1 MTDYHF
7 YEPLGEIGLPYSPV
21 NAIVAPRPIGWI
33 SSLAPDGTPNLA
45 PYSYFNVFNRRPPIV
60 GFASIGYKDSVRNIE
75 ATGEFT
81 WNLVTE
87 SLAEVMNATSAR
99 FAPEVDEFEAAGVDK
114 RPARLVAPPLVDVA
128 QAAFECRLTQIERLR
143 VASGELTDTWV
154 VFGEVVGVHIDKSLL
169 VDGLFDTVAAAPV
182 ARGGGPA
189 TYFRLGEPFEMPGP

>member
-7 YEPLGEIGLPYSPV
+7 YEPTGETGLPYSPV
-21 NAIVAPRPIGWI
+21 NAIIAPRPIGWI

-81 WNLVTE
+81 WNLVTHPLGE
-87 SLAEVMNATSAR
+87 AMDKTSAQLP
-99 FAPEVDEFEAAGVDK
+99 PEVDEFEVAGLAK
-114 RPARLVAPPLVDVA
+114 RPARLVAPPLVD
-128 QAAFECRLTQIERLR
+128 AARASFECRLTQIERLR
-143 VASGELTDTWV
+143 LASGAETDTWM

-169 VDGLFDTVAAAPV
+169 VDGLFDTAAADIIG
-182 ARGGGPA
+182 RGGGPA
-189 TYFRLGEPFEMPGP
+189 TYFRLGEEFEM